1 MKIKAIDIA
10 AFGKF
15 KNFHLDLSDGLSVI
29 YGQNEKGKS
38 TLMAFVRMMFYGN
51 TGKASGIDKNPRKKY
66 RPWDTDLM
74 AGSITFEHE
83 GVNYRLERE
92 FKASNSTDKI
102 SLINLDLNEKQ
113 TLSGG
118 EDIGAKFFGLTD
130 GAFERSV
137 FISEPTFTAKNDAA
151 DGEINAKLSNIATT
165 SDDDVSFEKV
175 YLRLRTAKEAL
186 LSKSR
191 KIGKLDKAYF
201 ELETLEARLKEAKE
215 NEEKVLS
222 LKAAATLKEEEIAAS
237 SKEASTLFDRLKN
250 SDKIKKKNFISR
262 YIEAEKERAR
272 AKEML
277 ALKDGGF
284 AEKSYIDSLKALA
297 DEISALGEEQ
307 EEVLADKSA
316 KISEIEV
323 LKAELSAVSP
333 KADNEIRTLV
343 ENRDNID
350 KEIDSLRARNDELKA
365 EMDAIKPTRKN
376 NSALIIIGIILTVL
390 SIIGF
395 FMLTDQLVKMVC
407 LGAVIVGQII
417 FVLGF
422 VIKRKIMPDT
432 TELSAKISENSAR
445 LDAKLQEKETA
456 LEEIS
461 KLKAQNSELEI
472 LAASK
477 TALIKSKS
485 DDIVSLE
492 NELGGLQSDLDNAKE
507 KLAAQM
513 SNLKHGEQAD
523 VSETI
528 KNLENALGY
537 YEMISQKITVLADHA
552 NCSSLEEA
560 EAKLEAY
567 KKDGN
572 LADLTDEEIDSLKE
586 QFKAQTD
593 NTGTLRSQLT
603 SINEQIK
610 AATLG
615 TEPVA
620 VLERERDELKDKIK
634 SYAEFTE
641 VADLATASLD
651 EAFRD
656 LRKNY
661 SEVLDQRT
669 AEIFTKLSSDKYLS
683 VSVSKSMEPAITTKE
698 AFGTKEADYLSR
710 GTEEQLY
717 LALRLAIAELITNE
731 GEKLPIFADDPFSFY
746 DDERLLRAVAFLKD
760 YARDKQIVMF
770 TCHNFVKNVA
780 DKLDIKTLDM

>member
-113 TLSGG
+113 TLSGS

-237 SKEASTLFDRLKN
+237 SKAASTLFDRLKN

-272 AKEML
+272 TKEML

-297 DEISALGEEQ
+297 DEISTLSEEQ

-316 KISEIEV
+316 KISEINV

-422 VIKRKIMPDT
+422 VLKRKIMPDT

-567 KKDGN
+567 KKEGN

-603 SINEQIK
+603 AINEQIR

-698 AFGTKEADYLSR
+698 AFGTKEADFLSR

>member
-83 GVNYRLERE
+83 GINYRLERE

-113 TLSGG
+113 TLSGS

-137 FISEPTFTAKNDAA
+137 FISEPTFAAKNDAA

-237 SKEASTLFDRLKN
+237 SKAASTLFDRLKN

-272 AKEML
+272 TKEML

-297 DEISALGEEQ
+297 DEISTLSEEQ

-422 VIKRKIMPDT
+422 VLKRKIMPDT

-567 KKDGN
+567 KKEGN

-603 SINEQIK
+603 AINEQIR

-698 AFGTKEADYLSR
+698 AFGTKEADFLSR

>member
-113 TLSGG
+113 TLSGS

-237 SKEASTLFDRLKN
+237 SKAASTLFDRLKN

-272 AKEML
+272 TKEML

-297 DEISALGEEQ
+297 DEISTLSEEQ

-422 VIKRKIMPDT
+422 VLKRKIMPDT

-567 KKDGN
+567 KKEGN

-603 SINEQIK
+603 AINEQIR

-698 AFGTKEADYLSR
+698 AFGTKEADFLSR

>member
-113 TLSGG
+113 TLSGS

-237 SKEASTLFDRLKN
+237 SKAASTLFDRLKN

-272 AKEML
+272 TKEML

-297 DEISALGEEQ
+297 DEISTLSEEQ

-323 LKAELSAVSP
+323 LKA
-333 KADNEIRTLV
+333 
-343 ENRDNID
+343 
-350 KEIDSLRARNDELKA
+350 
-365 EMDAIKPTRKN
+365 
-376 NSALIIIGIILTVL
+376 
-390 SIIGF
+390 
-395 FMLTDQLVKMVC
+395 
-407 LGAVIVGQII
+407 
-417 FVLGF
+417 
-422 VIKRKIMPDT
+422 
-432 TELSAKISENSAR
+432 
-445 LDAKLQEKETA
+445 
-456 LEEIS
+456 
-461 KLKAQNSELEI
+461 
-472 LAASK
+472 
-477 TALIKSKS
+477 
-485 DDIVSLE
+485 
-492 NELGGLQSDLDNAKE
+492 
-507 KLAAQM
+507 
-513 SNLKHGEQAD
+513 
-523 VSETI
+523 
-528 KNLENALGY
+528 
-537 YEMISQKITVLADHA
+537 
-552 NCSSLEEA
+552 
-560 EAKLEAY
+560 
-567 KKDGN
+567 
-572 LADLTDEEIDSLKE
+572 
-586 QFKAQTD
+586 
-593 NTGTLRSQLT
+593 
-603 SINEQIK
+603 
-610 AATLG
+610 
-615 TEPVA
+615 
-620 VLERERDELKDKIK
+620 
-634 SYAEFTE
+634 
-641 VADLATASLD
+641 
-651 EAFRD
+651 
-656 LRKNY
+656 
-661 SEVLDQRT
+661 
-669 AEIFTKLSSDKYLS
+669 
-683 VSVSKSMEPAITTKE
+683 
-698 AFGTKEADYLSR
+698 
-710 GTEEQLY
+710 
-717 LALRLAIAELITNE
+717 
-731 GEKLPIFADDPFSFY
+731 
-746 DDERLLRAVAFLKD
+746 
-760 YARDKQIVMF
+760 
-770 TCHNFVKNVA
+770 
-780 DKLDIKTLDM
+780 

>member
-15 KNFHLDLSDGLSVI
+15 KNFNLDLSDGLSVI

-113 TLSGG
+113 TLSGS

-284 AEKSYIDSLKALA
+284 VEKSYIDSLKALA

-376 NSALIIIGIILTVL
+376 NSALIIIGAILTVL

-422 VIKRKIMPDT
+422 VLKRKIMPDT

-492 NELGGLQSDLDNAKE
+492 NELVGLQSDLDNAKE
-507 KLAAQM
+507 KLAAQI
-513 SNLKHGEQAD
+513 SNLKHSEQAD

-603 SINEQIK
+603 AINEQIK

-746 DDERLLRAVAFLKD
+746 DDERLLRAVVFLKD

>member
-113 TLSGG
+113 TLSGS

-222 LKAAATLKEEEIAAS
+222 LKAAATLKEEEIVAS

-277 ALKDGGF
+277 SLKDGGF

-316 KISEIEV
+316 KISEINV

-343 ENRDNID
+343 EKRDNID

-422 VIKRKIMPDT
+422 VLKRKIMPDT

-567 KKDGN
+567 KKDGS

-603 SINEQIK
+603 AINEQIK

-620 VLERERDELKDKIK
+620 VLERERDELEDKIK

-641 VADLATASLD
+641 VADLAAASLD